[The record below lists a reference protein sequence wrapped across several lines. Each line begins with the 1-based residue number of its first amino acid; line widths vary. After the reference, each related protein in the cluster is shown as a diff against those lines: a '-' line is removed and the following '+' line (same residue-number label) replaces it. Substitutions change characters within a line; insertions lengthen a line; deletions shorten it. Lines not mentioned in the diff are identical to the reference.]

1 MTYVLGKAELL
12 GTFSGAINL
21 ALIIG
26 LAFLPA
32 LVAKHKGYYKLNF
45 SGYVISALGRGVVVV
60 AGYIGSVPLM
70 LVGTAIGL
78 GAAIVGWLL
87 DLGGFD
93 GQLAV
98 QSQSCIDMLHFMY
111 LWLPMII
118 NIIIVVLLTQ
128 LNVEKANEKLR
139 AEKGIIKK

>member
-1 MTYVLGKAELL
+1 MYSCTSMVLKL
-12 GTFSGAINL
+12 GG
-21 ALIIG
+21 
-26 LAFLPA
+26 
-32 LVAKHKGYYKLNF
+32 
-45 SGYVISALGRGVVVV
+45 
-60 AGYIGSVPLM
+60 
-70 LVGTAIGL
+70 GL
-78 GAAIVGWLL
+78 GIAIVGWLL

-98 QSQSCIDMLHFMY
+98 QSQSCINMLHFMY

-139 AEKGIIKK
+139 AEKAIIKK

>member
-1 MTYVLGKAELL
+1 MEL
-12 GTFSGAINL
+12 
-21 ALIIG
+21 
-26 LAFLPA
+26 
-32 LVAKHKGYYKLNF
+32 
-45 SGYVISALGRGVVVV
+45 
-60 AGYIGSVPLM
+60 
-70 LVGTAIGL
+70 
-78 GAAIVGWLL
+78 
-87 DLGGFD
+87 D

>member
-1 MTYVLGKAELL
+1 MYIHGLKLG
-12 GTFSGAINL
+12 G
-21 ALIIG
+21 
-26 LAFLPA
+26 
-32 LVAKHKGYYKLNF
+32 
-45 SGYVISALGRGVVVV
+45 
-60 AGYIGSVPLM
+60 
-70 LVGTAIGL
+70 GL

-128 LNVEKANEKLR
+128 LNVEKANEKQ
-139 AEKGIIKK
+139 EQKKELLKNS